1 MRNIKSIDY
10 ISKIFETITPSM
22 RYDGKEDF
30 SDWQKRAYDKLWD
43 LLSLDK
49 MVKCDDDDF
58 LIESKE
64 HPDGYEK
71 IRFSFQT
78 EPGLYTPCYALI
90 PDNTEIKGVVICIQ
104 GHSKGMHISIGEP
117 RYEGEEEYIA
127 SRDSDFARRAIKEGY
142 VAIAMEQRY
151 MGESGCDQDGS
162 PACLRV
168 GRAQPTL
175 LLGRCAIG
183 ERVWDVM
190 RLIDVI
196 EKYFPEYSGKK
207 LICLGNSGGGTT
219 TFYSTCIDKRI
230 DCGVPSCA
238 VCTYKDSIVDL
249 KHCPCNYIPGIGNY
263 FDMGDIAGL
272 AAPRKLVIVNG
283 KIDSIFPDAGV
294 QKTFAIAKDLFKA
307 AGCED
312 NCRLVTGPEG
322 HRFYADP
329 AWEVIN
335 ELMD

>member
-10 ISKIFETITPSM
+10 ISKQFDKVPSM
-22 RYDGKEDF
+22 RYNDGEDF
-30 SDWQKRAYDKLWD
+30 YEWQQKAYKKLWE
-43 LLSLDK
+43 LLALDK
-49 MVKCDDDDF
+49 MVKCDDDF
-58 LIESKE
+58 LIESE
-64 HPDGYEK
+64 DQLDGYKK

-78 EPGLYTPCYALI
+78 EPGLYTPCYGLF
-90 PDNTEIKGVVICIQ
+90 PDNKDNIKGVVICIQ

-117 RYEGEEEYIA
+117 RFEGDDYYIND
-127 SRDSDFARRAIKEGY
+127 RDGNFACRAIKEGY

-151 MGESGCDQDGS
+151 MGESGSDQDGS
-162 PACLRV
+162 PSCLRV

-196 EKYFPEYSGKK
+196 EKHFPEYKDKS

-249 KHCPCNYIPGIGNY
+249 KHCPCNYIPGIGEH

-294 QKTFAIAKDLFKA
+294 QKTFAIAKNLFKA